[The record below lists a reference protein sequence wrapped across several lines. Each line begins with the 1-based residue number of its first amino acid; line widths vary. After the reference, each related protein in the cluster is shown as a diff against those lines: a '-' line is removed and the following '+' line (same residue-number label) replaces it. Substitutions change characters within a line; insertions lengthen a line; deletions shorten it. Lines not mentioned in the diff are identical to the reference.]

1 MNDNSLNELHLEQL
15 YERLNRIEEKIDK
28 LQEFKVTSL
37 ATMRLASMVVS
48 GVCGLLTMIATS
60 ALNYFLSKQ
69 S

>member
-1 MNDNSLNELHLEQL
+1 MSDNGLNELHLEQL

-37 ATMRLASMVVS
+37 ATVRLASMVVS